1 MQSESIELGFLSIF
15 SLLTFFIFLLVSKFS
30 NKILSGA
37 LMDNDFEKPQAF
49 HSEPVSRSGGLASII
64 SLFIFFYFYYL
75 LYSEILFNYLFIA
88 TGIFLIGSLDD
99 FKVKIKPITRLFVM
113 IIILFILIYF
123 LEIKIKSLDLIFLNS
138 LIDINFFSVLFTLL
152 CFLFIINGANLIDG
166 FNGLLAINLIII
178 NSFLLYINLK
188 NNNLEFSIFLISQLT
203 ILICF
208 LMFNFPRAKIFFGD
222 SGSYLFGALIS
233 LNTIITN
240 NLNPDISSFF
250 FCILLS
256 YLFFEV
262 FFSFIRKIY
271 QKKSPFFPDNKH
283 LHMLSYE
290 KILRYFGKEKSNYMN
305 SFLINIVY
313 FILVLPSVYFAYN
326 PLICKF
332 WFLALIICY
341 LIIYQRINT
350 IKQNSVL

>member
-290 KILRYFGKEKSNYMN
+290 KILRYFGKEKV
-305 SFLINIVY
+305 I
-313 FILVLPSVYFAYN
+313 
-326 PLICKF
+326 
-332 WFLALIICY
+332 
-341 LIIYQRINT
+341 T
-350 IKQNSVL
+350 

>member
-30 NKILSGA
+30 GKIFNGA
-37 LMDNDFEKPQAF
+37 LIDNDFEKPQAF
-49 HSEPVSRSGGLASII
+49 HSEPISRSGGLASII
-64 SLFIFFYFYYL
+64 SLYIFFYFYYL
-75 LYSEILFNYLFIA
+75 LYSEILINYILIA
-88 TGIFLIGSLDD
+88 TSIFLIGSLDD
-99 FKVKIKPITRLFVM
+99 FKIKIKPVTRLYIMV
-113 IIILFILIYF
+113 IILFILINF
-123 LEIKIKSLDLIFLNS
+123 LEIKIKSVDLIFLNS
-138 LIDINFFSVLFTLL
+138 LLDINFFSVLFTLL

-166 FNGLLAINLIII
+166 FNGLLTLNLILV
-178 NSFLLYINLK
+178 NSILLYINLK
-188 NNNLEFSIFLISQLT
+188 NNNLDFSIFLIAQLT

-208 LMFNFPRAKIFFGD
+208 LMFNFPKAKIFFGD
-222 SGSYLFGALIS
+222 SGSYLFGSLIS

-262 FFSFIRKIY
+262 FFSFMRKIY

-290 KILRYFGKEKSNYMN
+290 KILGFFDKEKSNYMN
-305 SFLINIVY
+305 SFIINIVY
-313 FILVLPSVYFAYN
+313 LILVLPSIYFAYN
-326 PLICKF
+326 TLVCKI
-332 WFLALIICY
+332 WFFTLIICY

-350 IKQNSVL
+350 TKESSMS